1 MQTTPT
7 KNETPLRWL
16 LIAGFV
22 NSFALSF
29 VWPLTTIYLHDDLHK
44 SLIII
49 GNILLVNSFAA
60 VFGNLLGGKLFDK
73 FSPYRLFI
81 ASIIGMMLTQLT
93 LTFFHGWPAYPIL
106 LIAQGFFSGMIS
118 TMINSYGTN
127 VKQRDGRYVFNMLYF
142 TSNFGMVFGAL
153 VVGYLFKINVAL
165 LFLLA
170 FVVYVGLLLLAT
182 KQFNVKIE
190 RNTTVREQKDVKVPR
205 VNSVIIYTFLASL
218 VVIWIMYAQW
228 LGNLSVY
235 MTSLGFSLSQYS
247 VLWSINGVL
256 IAAVQLILNFTNATE
271 RRSMMFIQI
280 FGGFVFIAGS
290 FLVLSHSVHYVGFI
304 VAMSVI
310 TIGEATAFPMIPALV
325 NELSPFEKKGHFQGL
340 AGSASGL
347 GRAFGPLM
355 GGIVIQSAGYQS
367 LFLLG
372 VYVVAFVLVATLIIW
387 ALYYKRTVKY

>member
-1 MQTTPT
+1 MQQTLT

-44 SLIII
+44 SLIMI

-60 VFGNLLGGKLFDK
+60 VFGNLLGGRLFDK
-73 FSPYRLFI
+73 FSPYHLFI

-93 LTFFHGWPAYPIL
+93 LVFFHGWPAYPIL
-106 LIAQGFFSGMIS
+106 LIAQGFFSGLIS

-142 TSNFGMVFGAL
+142 TSNFGMVFGTL

-170 FVVYVGLLLLAT
+170 FVVYVGLLFLAT
-182 KQFNVKIE
+182 KQFNIKIE
-190 RNTTVREQKDVKVPR
+190 RTTTVRNKKDVKVPR
-205 VNSVIIYTFLASL
+205 VNAIIIYTFLASL

-235 MTSLGFSLSQYS
+235 MTSLGFSMSQYS

-271 RRSMMFIQI
+271 RRGMMFVQI
-280 FGGFVFIAGS
+280 FGGFIFIAGS
-290 FLVLSHSVHYVGFI
+290 FLVLSHSIHYVGFI
-304 VAMSVI
+304 VAMAVI

-325 NELSPFEKKGHFQGL
+325 NELSPYEKKGYFQGV

-355 GGIVIQSAGYQS
+355 GGIVIQSAGYRP

-387 ALYYKRTVKY
+387 AIYYKRTVKY

>member
-73 FSPYRLFI
+73 FSPYHLFI

-142 TSNFGMVFGAL
+142 TSNFGMVFGTL

-190 RNTTVREQKDVKVPR
+190 RNTTVREQKNVKVPR

-256 IAAVQLILNFTNATE
+256 IAVVQLILNFTNATE
-271 RRSMMFIQI
+271 RRWMMFVQI

-355 GGIVIQSAGYQS
+355 GGIVIQSAGYRS

-372 VYVVAFVLVATLIIW
+372 VYVVTFVLIATVIIW